1 MSDNPEFK
9 PEEGPKDPQTEQ
21 EHEDEFTAA
30 EGGSTK
36 FSEETPPPSP
46 HSLSETSAELGVEQ
60 EEETKSAKEPTKFQQ
75 FLRKALIWLGVIAGG
90 FLAGFLTFY
99 FVLYQPKAAALKEA
113 ENQIQDL
120 QFQLDKANSRLA
132 TLENADTHRSLLEAM
147 VDAYDARLAMAQE
160 NIVAAKSALSGT
172 TATLE
177 EISDKIKAFDSGLAS
192 ALPQRIELIRTNLD
206 RDLETAIAD
215 CDQLI
220 EDLNEVEQ
228 ALFQ

>member
-1 MSDNPEFK
+1 
-9 PEEGPKDPQTEQ
+9 
-21 EHEDEFTAA
+21 
-30 EGGSTK
+30 
-36 FSEETPPPSP
+36 
-46 HSLSETSAELGVEQ
+46 
-60 EEETKSAKEPTKFQQ
+60 
-75 FLRKALIWLGVIAGG
+75 VIAGG
-90 FLAGFLTFY
+90 FLAGFLTFN

-113 ENQIQDL
+113 ESQILDL
-120 QFQLDKANSRLA
+120 QFQLDTANSQLA
-132 TLENADTHRSLLEAM
+132 TLEDADTHRALLEAM